1 MLFANNA
8 LAEEMHMTERQLQQS
23 GMLYKLD
30 PDLLAA
36 HYNAMRITRLL
47 NQTPE
52 TQPEKKRQLVQELF
66 SHAGK
71 DAYVEAPFYCDY
83 GYNVSVGDYFFSNYD
98 CVFLDCG
105 KITIGDHV
113 MLGPKVS
120 IYTANHPIDPGV
132 RSFGHDHG
140 IPVTI
145 GSNVWIGGN
154 TVICP
159 GVTIGDNTVIG
170 AGSVVTKD
178 IPANVV
184 AAGNPCR
191 VIRPITQADTD
202 YWNEQLRLYRELCDS
217 PQV

>member
-1 MLFANNA
+1 
-8 LAEEMHMTERQLQQS
+8 MTEKELQQT

-30 PDLLAA
+30 ADLSRA
-36 HYNAMRITRLL
+36 HFNAMRITRLL
-47 NQTPE
+47 NNTPDDQTE
-52 TQPEKKRQLVQELF
+52 RKKELVRELF
-66 SHAGK
+66 AHAGK

-83 GYNVSVGDYFFSNYD
+83 GYNVSVGDNFFSNYD

-105 KITIGDHV
+105 RITIGDHV

-120 IYTANHPIDPGV
+120 IYTASHAIDPAV
-132 RSFGHDHG
+132 RSLGHDHG

-145 GSNVWIGGN
+145 GNHVWIGGN
-154 TVICP
+154 SVICP
-159 GVTIGDNTVIG
+159 SVTIGDNTVIG

-191 VIRPITQADTD
+191 VIRSITQADTD
-202 YWNEQLRLYRELCDS
+202 YWNKQLALYRQLCDN
-217 PQV
+217 PKV